1 MKTPGF
7 LTDTLF
13 YLRTLTTISV
23 LSIALQISSMEKD
36 TSVENTSTSYESL
49 EVVAGGLRVKV
60 TGKNTTE
67 VVLNYLMTEKGS
79 GILPLSETF

>member
-23 LSIALQISSMEKD
+23 LSIALQIHSLGKD

-49 EVVAGGLRVKV
+49 EVVAGELRVKV
-60 TGKNTTE
+60 TGKNTTAA
-67 VVLNYLMTEKGS
+67 VLNYLMTEKGS
-79 GILPLSETF
+79 EIWSSNEI